1 MVIQNREVIKYK
13 LSVFLCHKF
22 YNIILNVSANKHR
35 RIKYM
40 AQFKNNNFGDV
51 LLNRHSVRH
60 FDKSVKIPRSEL
72 RES

>member
-1 MVIQNREVIKYK
+1 
-13 LSVFLCHKF
+13 
-22 YNIILNVSANKHR
+22 
-35 RIKYM
+35 M

-60 FDKSVKIPRSEL
+60 FDKNVKIPWSEL